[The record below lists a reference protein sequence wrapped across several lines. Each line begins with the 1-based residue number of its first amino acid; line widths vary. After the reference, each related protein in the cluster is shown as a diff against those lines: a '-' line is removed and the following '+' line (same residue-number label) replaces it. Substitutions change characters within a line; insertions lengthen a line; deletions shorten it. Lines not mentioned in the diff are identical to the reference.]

1 MIQVKLI
8 DVIGSTEV
16 IKKLLDSPIKGRTA
30 YKIAKLI
37 KRLDEELALFNES
50 RGKLLNKY
58 AVKDENGQPIIE
70 NNGFKIAL
78 EHVEDFNRESA
89 ELLNTSITIDAE
101 PIVLAEI
108 ENVEF
113 TPNEMLTI
121 EPFIT
126 E

>member
-1 MIQVKLI
+1 MIQAKLV

-89 ELLNTSITIDAE
+89 ELLNTSITIDSE
-101 PIVLAEI
+101 PIILEEI

-113 TPNEMLTI
+113 TPNEMLAI
-121 EPFIT
+121 EPFIK